1 MNGYPK
7 TKLSDVAELNPTR
20 PRALSQFPDYYL
32 VTFVPMPA
40 VDQFSG
46 TISSGEIRKLIDVKK
61 GFTYFEDGD
70 VIFAK
75 ITPCMQNGKS
85 AIAVGLENKV
95 GFGSTEFHVIRA
107 NPAKI
112 LPEWIWYFV
121 RRLEFRTQ
129 GTFHFR
135 GAVGQQR
142 VPVEYLENAQIP
154 LPPLDEQRRIV
165 GRIKDCLS
173 RVEEIERLRQESERE
188 TDQLHSAIFAD
199 FVNSQLVDVSSVA
212 LGTVL
217 KECKYG
223 TSVKAN
229 VSESGFPVLRMGNIK
244 EGRLDITDLKH
255 IDLPSAELEKYFLSD
270 GDILVN
276 RTNSFELVGKS
287 ALFESL
293 TGDWVYA
300 SYLIRLRVHTDA
312 VLPEYVNGIINSRI
326 GRAYVMRTARRAI
339 GMVNIN
345 AEEIKRMPLPL
356 PSLSIQREL
365 VEKLKCA
372 APVID
377 RLSSEI
383 DKKPIE
389 GFRESILRKAFAGEL

>member
-1 MNGYPK
+1 MQLKFPFQQQQLGDLTIPVSNRDPRQSGIKEFRYVDIACVCNK
-7 TKLSDVAELNPTR
+7 TFAIREAKTISPTEAPSRARKVLQADDVIIATTR
-20 PRALSQFPDYYL
+20 PYL
-32 VTFVPMPA
+32 RSIAIVPKWLN
-40 VDQFSG
+40 
-46 TISSGEIRKLIDVKK
+46 GEICST
-61 GFTYFEDGD
+61 GFC
-70 VIFAK
+70 VLRA
-75 ITPCMQNGKS
+75 
-85 AIAVGLENKV
+85 
-95 GFGSTEFHVIRA
+95 GS
-107 NPAKI
+107 KI
-112 LPEWIWYFV
+112 LPEWIYYWVLSDAFMKQV
-121 RRLEFRTQ
+121 SPLM
-129 GTFHFR
+129 R
-135 GAVGQQR
+135 GANYPAVTDSDIRGTK
-142 VPVEYLENAQIP
+142 IP

-188 TDQLHSAIFAD
+188 TDQLHSAIFSD
-199 FVNSQLVDVSSVA
+199 FVNSQLVDVTSVA

-229 VSESGFPVLRMGNIK
+229 VSGSGFPVLRMGNIK

-255 IDLPSAELEKYFLSD
+255 IDLPSAEMEKYFLSD

-287 ALFESL
+287 ALIESL

-389 GFRESILRKAFAGEL
+389 GLRESILRKAFAGEL